1 MVLVSCEERKLAGTG
16 GGYSPSMS
24 SGHGALRGTS
34 RHIGDDADEGAP
46 LRIQRDLSPS
56 LTPSKEA
63 VGDKESDCA
72 VD

>member
-1 MVLVSCEERKLAGTG
+1 
-16 GGYSPSMS
+16 MS
-24 SGHGALRGTS
+24 SGRRALRGTS
-34 RHIGDDADEGAP
+34 RYIGDDADEGAP

-63 VGDKESDCA
+63 VGDEESDRA